1 MTDRVTHINP
11 GEIHPPTGY
20 THVVEVLPGR
30 IAYISGQV
38 ALDKDGKLVG
48 EGDIVAQTRQVF
60 ENLKS
65 AVASLGTDFSSVIKL
80 NYYAVD
86 VSRLAEIREV
96 RNEYLTAPPPAS
108 TFVVVKGLVRP
119 ELLIEVE
126 AVVALPSS

>member
-1 MTDRVTHINP
+1 M
-11 GEIHPPTGY
+11 HPPTGY
-20 THVVEVLPGR
+20 THIVVVQPGR

-38 ALDKDGKLVG
+38 ALNPAGELVG

-60 ENLKS
+60 ENIAAALKS
-65 AVASLGTDFSSVIKL
+65 LGADFGSVVKL

-96 RNEYLTAPPPAS
+96 RSQYLTADPPAS

-126 AVVALPSS
+126 AVVALNSGQLE

>member
-1 MTDRVTHINP
+1 M
-11 GEIHPPTGY
+11 HPPTGY
-20 THVVEVLPGR
+20 THIVVVQPGR

-38 ALDKDGKLVG
+38 ALNAAGELVG

-60 ENLKS
+60 ENIAAALK
-65 AVASLGTDFSSVIKL
+65 SLGTDFGSVVKL

-96 RNEYLTAPPPAS
+96 RSEYLTSEPPAS

-126 AVVALPSS
+126 AVVALPSGQLE

>member
-1 MTDRVTHINP
+1 VQ
-11 GEIHPPTGY
+11 
-20 THVVEVLPGR
+20 PGR

-38 ALDKDGKLVG
+38 ALNPAGELVG

-60 ENLKS
+60 ENIAAALKS
-65 AVASLGTDFSSVIKL
+65 LGADFGSVVKL

-96 RNEYLTAPPPAS
+96 RSQYLTADPPAS

-126 AVVALPSS
+126 AVVALNSGQLE